1 MVIHVVDQDYEYWL
15 EVTEVKPASLV
26 DPPWTGGVIIETKPI
41 PAGVMARMPRLNPRP
56 YFRTPTSNTPMP
68 TPAERLHDL
77 QAEGALDFIPQ
88 DPKDPRGGREL
99 VYITPPESTRVV
111 KIPEFASAGTEH
123 LAEELELK
131 QKAAEEL
138 IENNPFPAE
147 QQDQSEP
154 HYAAAREINERQVHD
169 AFGTDRLF
177 ANPHMGDPKE

>member
-1 MVIHVVDQDYEYWL
+1 MDADSVAEAVFGLHPTGPMVIHVVDQDYEYWL

-56 YFRTPTSNTPMP
+56 
-68 TPAERLHDL
+68 L
-77 QAEGALDFIPQ
+77 
-88 DPKDPRGGREL
+88 
-99 VYITPPESTRVV
+99 PETGWRYETA
-111 KIPEFASAGTEH
+111 PEFAGAGTEH
-123 LAEELELK
+123 LAEELQLK

-138 IENNPFPAE
+138 IEKNPFPAE
-147 QQDQSEP
+147 QQDQAEP
-154 HYAAAREINERQVHD
+154 HYAVAREINERQVHD